1 MDIKNELNVKL
12 QASND
17 AFEVINSIVDTNI
30 FPIYIFKVDNKLYVD
45 DTKLRQSLYLDND
58 LMNFCK
64 TIEIRDIYIRIFK
77 KVLDELLNTYYTNKI
92 NKGVY

>member
-45 DTKLRQSLYLDND
+45 DTKLRQSLYLDNN

-64 TIEIRDIYIRIFK
+64 TVKMRDIYIVIFK
-77 KVLDELLNTYYTNKI
+77 KVIDELLNTYYNNKI